1 METYKNCPIYGSAV
15 PALSSG
21 WYAQGIVFDP
31 GTKML
36 NELQRLE
43 CTDTIFST
51 KEEAEAHALM
61 LCKSWID
68 QHLERCKLNSG
79 RAE

>member
-51 KEEAEAHALM
+51 KEEAETHALM

-68 QHLERCKLNSG
+68 QHLERYKLNYG

>member
-43 CTDTIFST
+43 CTDTIFSI

-68 QHLERCKLNSG
+68 QHLERYKLNYG

>member
-1 METYKNCPIYGSAV
+1 METYKNCPIYTFAV
-15 PALSSG
+15 PALASG
-21 WYAQGIVFDP
+21 WYAHGTVFDP

-36 NELQRLE
+36 TELQRLE
-43 CTDTIFST
+43 CIDTIFLK

-68 QHLERCKLNSG
+68 QYWKDVS
-79 RAE
+79 

>member
-36 NELQRLE
+36 NEIQRLE

-68 QHLERCKLNSG
+68 QHLERYKLSYG